1 MKVSFPLAKAR
12 TAVAARGT
20 GGGRILRR
28 AWLIAVSVSLAI
40 VALNLWA
47 GRPVNLKQQS
57 AAARILDRFGDV
69 GQQGGPTAAGRL
81 RSQIRFEDIAATAGL
96 KFELRN
102 GAIGEFHQPEL
113 MLGGVAALDYN
124 NDGCMDIFFTNGAG
138 MPSLEKTG
146 PQYSNRLFRNNCDG
160 TFTDVTE
167 KAGVAG
173 KGYSMGVAVGDYDN
187 DGYPDI
193 FVTGVNR
200 NILYH
205 NRGDGTFEDVTEKAH
220 LGGVDPRYGKL
231 WSVSAAWVD
240 ADNDGWLDLF
250 VANYVQWDPKLE
262 PRCGSQQQPLYCDP
276 SAYHGTPNQL
286 FRNNH
291 DGTFTDIT
299 EPSGLGAQIGKGMGV
314 AVADY
319 DGDGLMDI
327 FVAND
332 SIPNFLFHNLG
343 RGRFEEVAMLAGV
356 ALNDNGRPVA
366 SMGADFRD
374 LDDDGRPDLIFTAM
388 INDTFP
394 LFRNTGKSPPFE
406 DVTAR
411 SGLAL
416 ATRTLTGWGIGLYD
430 FDNDGYKDVFTANSH
445 FPALD
450 RFLGTDAALSNS
462 LFRNQ
467 GDGRFE
473 DVSKAAG
480 ADFQA
485 RGNYRGVAFADFD
498 NDGRL
503 DAVVSNV
510 NGPARL
516 FRNVTANAGHWL
528 ALKLS
533 GTHSNRDGI
542 GATVTITLP
551 TGRKLYNHCTT
562 SVGYASSSEPL
573 VRFGLGE
580 QKVATLIEIHWPTGK
595 TQELHDVIG
604 GKIVRVREP

>member
-1 MKVSFPLAKAR
+1 MEQQKQHQNKNTDRTHSSGRTDNSKVRSRDYKFDASVESVQSVFWSLVFLLLA
-12 TAVAARGT
+12 TAITLPA
-20 GGGRILRR
+20 
-28 AWLIAVSVSLAI
+28 
-40 VALNLWA
+40 
-47 GRPVNLKQQS
+47 
-57 AAARILDRFGDV
+57 
-69 GQQGGPTAAGRL
+69 
-81 RSQIRFEDIAATAGL
+81 QIRFEDIAARSGL

-102 GAIGEFHQPEL
+102 GAAGEFHQPEL
-113 MLGGVAALDYN
+113 MLGGVAALDFN
-124 NDGCMDIFFTNGAG
+124 NDGCMDVFFTNGAD
-138 MPSLEKTG
+138 MPSLKKTG

-173 KGYSMGVAVGDYDN
+173 EGYAMGVAVADYDN

-231 WSVSAAWVD
+231 WSVSAAWID
-240 ADNDGWLDLF
+240 IDNDGWLDLI
-250 VANYVQWDPKLE
+250 VTNYVQWDPRLE
-262 PRCGSQQQPLYCDP
+262 PRCGSPQNPSYCHPD
-276 SAYHGTPNQL
+276 AYHNTPNQL

-299 EPSGLGAQIGKGMGV
+299 GSSGLGAQLGKGMGV

-332 SIPNFLFHNLG
+332 SVPNFLFHNLG
-343 RGRFEEVAMLAGV
+343 HGKFEEVGILAGV
-356 ALNDNGRPVA
+356 ALNEDGRPVA
-366 SMGADFRD
+366 GMGADFRD
-374 LDDDGRPDLIFTAM
+374 FDNDGRPDLVFTAM
-388 INDTFP
+388 INDTYP
-394 LFRNTGKSPPFE
+394 LFRNTGKSPGFE
-406 DVTAR
+406 DDTAQ
-411 SGLAL
+411 SGLAVL
-416 ATRTLTGWGIGLYD
+416 TRTLTGWGIGLFD
-430 FDNDGYKDVFTANSH
+430 FDNDGFKDIFTANSH

-450 RFLGTDAALSNS
+450 RFLGTSPALQNS
-462 LFRNQ
+462 LLRNK
-467 GDGRFE
+467 GNGRFE
-473 DVSKAAG
+473 DVSKTAG

-485 RGNYRGVAFADFD
+485 AGQYRGVAFADFD

-516 FRNVTANAGHWL
+516 FHNVTPNRGHWL
-528 ALKLS
+528 ALKLT
-533 GTHSNRDGI
+533 GTRGNRDGI
-542 GATVTITLP
+542 GAAVTVTLP
-551 TGRKLYNHCTT
+551 SGRHLYNHCTT

-573 VRFGLGE
+573 VRFGLDKE
-580 QKVATLIEIHWPTGK
+580 TAAKLIQIRWPGGQA
-595 TQELHDVIG
+595 QELHDV
-604 GKIVRVREP
+604 KADQVLTVKEQ

>member
-1 MKVSFPLAKAR
+1 M
-12 TAVAARGT
+12 T
-20 GGGRILRR
+20 
-28 AWLIAVSVSLAI
+28 LIFL
-40 VALNLWA
+40 L
-47 GRPVNLKQQS
+47 
-57 AAARILDRFGDV
+57 AAA
-69 GQQGGPTAAGRL
+69 GGL
-81 RSQIRFEDIAATAGL
+81 RAQIRFEDIAAKAGVR
-96 KFELRN
+96 FELRN

-113 MLGGVAALDYN
+113 MLGGVAVLDYN
-124 NDGCMDIFFTNGAG
+124 NDGCMDIFFTNGAA
-138 MPSLEKTG
+138 MPSLKKTG

-173 KGYSMGVAVGDYDN
+173 DGYSMGVAVGDYDN

-193 FVTGVNR
+193 YVTGVNR

-205 NRGDGTFEDVTEKAH
+205 NRGDGTFEDSTERAH
-220 LGGVDPRYGKL
+220 LGGVDPHYGKL

-240 ADNDGWLDLF
+240 VDNDGWLDLV

-262 PRCGSQQQPLYCDP
+262 PTCGSPQKPLYCAP
-276 SAYHGTPNQL
+276 GAYHGTPVQL

-299 EPSGLGAQIGKGMGV
+299 ASSGLGRQLGKGMGM
-314 AVADY
+314 AIADY

-332 SIPNFLFHNLG
+332 SVPNFLFHNLG
-343 RGRFEEVAMLAGV
+343 HGKFEEVGMLAGV
-356 ALNDNGRPVA
+356 ALDDNGRPVA
-366 SMGADFRD
+366 SMGTDFRD
-374 LDDDGRPDLIFTAM
+374 FDNDGRPDLIFTAM
-388 INDTFP
+388 RTETYP
-394 LFRNTGKSPPFE
+394 LFRNTGRSPVFE
-406 DVTAR
+406 DYTAH

-416 ATRTLTGWGIGLYD
+416 ATRVLTGWGIGLYD
-430 FDNDGYKDVFTANSH
+430 FDNDGFKDVFTANAH

-450 RFLGTDAALSNS
+450 EYLGTAAALPNS

-473 DVSKAAG
+473 DVSKTAG
-480 ADFQA
+480 ADFQLA
-485 RGNYRGVAFADFD
+485 GQYRGVAFADFD

-516 FRNVTANAGHWL
+516 FHNVTSDAGHWL
-528 ALKLS
+528 ALKLT
-533 GTHSNRDGI
+533 GTRSNRDGI
-542 GATVTITLP
+542 GARAEVTLP
-551 TGRKLYNHCTT
+551 NGRKLYNHCTT

-580 QKVATLIEIHWPTGK
+580 QALVKLIQIHWPSGQV
-595 TQELHDVIG
+595 QEIHDV
-604 GKIVRVREP
+604 KSDQVLKVREP

>member
-1 MKVSFPLAKAR
+1 M
-12 TAVAARGT
+12 T
-20 GGGRILRR
+20 
-28 AWLIAVSVSLAI
+28 LIFL
-40 VALNLWA
+40 L
-47 GRPVNLKQQS
+47 
-57 AAARILDRFGDV
+57 AAASGVR
-69 GQQGGPTAAGRL
+69 A
-81 RSQIRFEDIAATAGL
+81 QIRFEDIAAKAGV

-113 MLGGVAALDYN
+113 MLGGVAVLDYN
-124 NDGCMDIFFTNGAG
+124 NDGCMDIFFTNGAA
-138 MPSLEKTG
+138 MPSLKKTG

-173 KGYSMGVAVGDYDN
+173 DSYSMGVAVGDYDN

-193 FVTGVNR
+193 FVTGVSR

-205 NRGDGTFEDVTEKAH
+205 NRGDGTFEDFTEKAH
-220 LGGVDPRYGKL
+220 LGGVDPHYGKL

-240 ADNDGWLDLF
+240 VDNDGWLDLV

-262 PRCGSQQQPLYCDP
+262 PRCGSPQKPLYCDP
-276 SAYHGTPNQL
+276 RAYHGTPVHL

-314 AVADY
+314 AIADY

-332 SIPNFLFHNLG
+332 SVPNFLFHNLG
-343 RGRFEEVAMLAGV
+343 HGKFEEVGMLAGV
-356 ALNDNGRPVA
+356 ALDDNGRPVA

-374 LDDDGRPDLIFTAM
+374 FDNDGRPDLIFTAM
-388 INDTFP
+388 RTETYP
-394 LFRNTGKSPPFE
+394 LFRNTGRSPAFE
-406 DVTAR
+406 DDTAH

-416 ATRTLTGWGIGLYD
+416 ATRVLTGWGIGLYD
-430 FDNDGYKDVFTANSH
+430 FDNDGFKDVFTANAH

-450 RFLGTDAALSNS
+450 QYLSTAAALPNS

-473 DVSKAAG
+473 DVSKTAG
-480 ADFQA
+480 ADFQLA
-485 RGNYRGVAFADFD
+485 GQYRGVAFADFD

-510 NGPARL
+510 NDPARL
-516 FRNVTANAGHWL
+516 FHNVTSNAGHWL
-528 ALKLS
+528 AVKLT
-533 GTHSNRDGI
+533 GTRSNRDGI
-542 GATVTITLP
+542 GARVAVTLP
-551 TGRKLYNHCTT
+551 SGRTLYNHCTT

-580 QKVATLIEIHWPTGK
+580 QTLAKLIQIRWPSG
-595 TQELHDVIG
+595 QVQDISDVSSNQVVTI
-604 GKIVRVREP
+604 REP

>member
-1 MKVSFPLAKAR
+1 M
-12 TAVAARGT
+12 T
-20 GGGRILRR
+20 
-28 AWLIAVSVSLAI
+28 LIFL
-40 VALNLWA
+40 L
-47 GRPVNLKQQS
+47 
-57 AAARILDRFGDV
+57 AAASGVR
-69 GQQGGPTAAGRL
+69 A
-81 RSQIRFEDIAATAGL
+81 QIRFEDIAAKAGV

-113 MLGGVAALDYN
+113 MLGGVAVLDYN
-124 NDGCMDIFFTNGAG
+124 NDGCMDIFFTNGAA
-138 MPSLEKTG
+138 MPSLKKTG

-173 KGYSMGVAVGDYDN
+173 DGYSMGVAVGDYDN

-205 NRGDGTFEDVTEKAH
+205 NRGDGTFEDFTEKAH
-220 LGGVDPRYGKL
+220 LGGVDPHYGKL

-240 ADNDGWLDLF
+240 VDNDGWLDLV

-262 PRCGSQQQPLYCDP
+262 PRCGSPQKPLYCDP
-276 SAYHGTPNQL
+276 RAYHGTPVQL

-314 AVADY
+314 AIADY

-332 SIPNFLFHNLG
+332 SVPNFLFHNLG
-343 RGRFEEVAMLAGV
+343 HGKFEEVGMLAGV
-356 ALNDNGRPVA
+356 ALDDNGRPVA

-374 LDDDGRPDLIFTAM
+374 FDNDGRPDLIFTAM
-388 INDTFP
+388 RTETYP
-394 LFRNTGKSPPFE
+394 LFRNTGRSPAFE
-406 DVTAR
+406 DDTAH

-416 ATRTLTGWGIGLYD
+416 ATRVLTGWGIGLYD
-430 FDNDGYKDVFTANSH
+430 FDNDGFKDVFTANAH

-450 RFLGTDAALSNS
+450 QYLSTAAALPNS

-473 DVSKAAG
+473 DVSKTAG
-480 ADFQA
+480 ADFQLA
-485 RGNYRGVAFADFD
+485 GQYRGVAFADFD

-516 FRNVTANAGHWL
+516 FHNVTSNAGHWL
-528 ALKLS
+528 AVKLT
-533 GTHSNRDGI
+533 GTRSNRDGI
-542 GATVTITLP
+542 GARVAVTLP
-551 TGRKLYNHCTT
+551 SGRTLYNHCTT

-580 QKVATLIEIHWPTGK
+580 QALAKLIQIRWPSG
-595 TQELHDVIG
+595 QVQDISDVSSNQVVTI
-604 GKIVRVREP
+604 RER